1 MKFEDRRPA
10 PPVRRLKGHAAVE
23 PARPCERGVEDLG
36 PVGGRED
43 DHTDARLEPVH
54 LREDL
59 VERLLLLVVA
69 PQPDARAAAP
79 ADGVQLVDE
88 DDRGRSLARFLEQVA
103 DARSAHADDGFHEL

>member
-1 MKFEDRRPA
+1 MTS
-10 PPVRRLKGHAAVE
+10 HATVE
-23 PARPCERGVEDLG
+23 PARPGERGIEDLG

-69 PQPDARAAAP
+69 PEPDARAAAP
-79 ADGVQLVDE
+79 ADGVQLVNE
-88 DDRGRSLARFLEQVA
+88 NDRGRGLARLLEQVT
-103 DARSAHADDGFHEL
+103 DARSAHADDGFDEL